1 MFKLEKHINSDTNIR
16 RFNSNNSKFKN
27 TGTSI
32 FEDFRKT
39 SKSKVSDNSSEEDT
53 YQVNKKF
60 LILFLIF
67 LQILSEISMECKERA
82 VLLYKFF
89 KLYFVELEKKW
100 TFSFE
105 RLREKIKYYKELCK
119 AVIQQ
124 KNKFLEKIETINN
137 IIFSNNL
144 TSENLLQHKKLIQDL
159 LGIIKEKR
167 EEIYLLK
174 SNIEII
180 EKEMK
185 FWIYDF
191 ESIKLSK
198 EIKVT
203 SLTS

>member
-1 MFKLEKHINSDTNIR
+1 LFKLEKHINSDTNIR

>member
-1 MFKLEKHINSDTNIR
+1 MFITEKHINADTNFR
-16 RFNSNNSKFKN
+16 RFNSYNSKLKN
-27 TGTSI
+27 TGSSI

-39 SKSKVSDNSSEEDT
+39 NKSKVSDNRSEEDT

-67 LQILSEISMECKERA
+67 LQILSEISVECKERA

-100 TFSFE
+100 TSSYE

-124 KNKFLEKIETINN
+124 KNKFLEKIEMINN

-144 TSENLLQHKKLIQDL
+144 TSENLIQHKKLIQDL

-174 SNIEII
+174 SNVEII

-198 EIKVT
+198 EIKVI
-203 SLTS
+203 SLTF